1 MTIGEIKSN
10 LKDSDDQRATRNS
23 SGQPQKVNTK
33 GTIPNL
39 VEEAV
44 PDHII
49 VPDNMVVPDHI
60 EMGADLEANQEIE
73 AGALALAPEIEKSR
87 QRDQRVIW

>member
-1 MTIGEIKSN
+1 MAGERSSDPKA
-10 LKDSDDQRATRNS
+10 SDDRRAIPNS
-23 SGQPQKVNTK
+23 SGQPQKVDTK
-33 GTIPNL
+33 GIIPNL

-44 PDHII
+44 PDHI
-49 VPDNMVVPDHI
+49 VVPDHI

-73 AGALALAPEIEKSR
+73 AGALALAPGIEKNR